1 MKHWLQAARLRTLPL
16 SLSGILVGT
25 AIAVSYGH
33 FDITIFVLALLTTVG
48 FQVLSNFANDY
59 GDGVKGTDANRTG
72 EQRTVAAGIITEAQ
86 MKKGMIV
93 VSVVTLLI
101 ALGLIYAAFGLEN
114 FGYSVLF
121 FFLGI
126 ASIVAAIKYTVGKSA
141 YGYSGFGDL
150 FVFIFFGLVSVI
162 GSFFL
167 YVHQLE
173 WKVVLPAVAV
183 GLLSIA
189 VLNLNNM
196 RDREND
202 IKSGKHTLVVRMG
215 AEMAKYYQYYLII
228 TAMLLM
234 MLYSIISWDTTWE
247 VVYILAFIPLIVHMI
262 TVKKNKEERLL
273 DGELKKVSLSTFFMS
288 ILFLIGQFINF

>member
-114 FGYSVLF
+114 FAYSVLF